1 VTLRPVDSPEF
12 RRWFGASKVV
22 DEAGDPLIV
31 WHASPPRIDVFYE
44 FDPERVVDIGFHFG
58 TEKAASEFGKPRPFY
73 LSVQNPIR
81 LEDPGD
87 WFERSGRTWSVQDQL
102 ARDGLID
109 RRQYEAIH
117 AAAKTLQVEQLAR
130 GRTIRWTQERA
141 NLSEKLRRILLDKG
155 IDGAVYTNEAE
166 DVGSTSWIAFFPTQI
181 KAAVGNRGT
190 FDPND
195 PNILHGL
202 ARRR

>member
-1 VTLRPVDSPEF
+1 MTIRPVDSPEF

-22 DEAGDPLIV
+22 DGQGQPLVV
-31 WHASPPRIDVFYE
+31 WHASPPQIDPFYE
-44 FDPERVVDIGFHFG
+44 FDPGRVADIGFHFG

-73 LSVQNPIR
+73 LSIQNPIR

-87 WFERSGRTWSVQDQL
+87 WFYGVGRGWSVQDQL

-109 RRQYEAIH
+109 RHQYEVFH
-117 AAAKTLQVEQLAR
+117 VAAEVLRADRKAHGYTP
-130 GRTIRWTQERA
+130 RWTQERA
-141 NLSEKLRRILLDKG
+141 KLSEKMRRILLDKG
-155 IDGAVYTNEAE
+155 FDGVVYTNESE
-166 DVGSTSWIAFFPTQI
+166 DYGSTSWIAFAPTQI

-195 PNILHGL
+195 PNVLHG
-202 ARRR
+202 ARR